1 MSARWEG
8 EMHSSPMPSANTI
21 ALLETTRRLERRLT
35 DAVDG
40 ALEDLALTS
49 SLYLVLEA
57 LDAEPRIHASQVA
70 RALRITRQSA
80 HALIIKLRYADMVDL
95 LPLDLGVRGL
105 ILTDVGARRLAA
117 ARDAI
122 EHVLSPIDVEL
133 ETDDLARMLDLMNG
147 AAHAPRH
154 RPLPWWFG

>member
-1 MSARWEG
+1 MRP
-8 EMHSSPMPSANTI
+8 SPTPSADTI
-21 ALLETTRRLERRLT
+21 ALLETARRLERRLS

-70 RALRITRQSA
+70 RALRITRQST
-80 HALIIKLRYADMVDL
+80 HALLTRLRYADMVKL

-105 ILTDVGARRLAA
+105 ILTDVGERRLIA
-117 ARDAI
+117 AREAI
-122 EHVLSPIDVEL
+122 EHVLSPIETEL
-133 ETDDLARMLDLMNG
+133 EADDLLRLLKLMND
-147 AAHAPRH
+147 AAHTLRPRP
-154 RPLPWWFG
+154 RPWWFG

>member
-1 MSARWEG
+1 MQHAA
-8 EMHSSPMPSANTI
+8 PAPSTNTT
-21 ALLETTRRLERRLT
+21 ALLETARRLERRLS

-70 RALRITRQSA
+70 RALRITRQST
-80 HALIIKLRYADMVDL
+80 HALIIRLRYADMVEL

-105 ILTDVGARRLAA
+105 ILTEVGTRRLVA

-122 EHVLSPIDVEL
+122 AHVLSPIDTEL
-133 ETDDLARMLDLMNG
+133 DADELVRMLDLMTG
-147 AAHAPRH
+147 AADALRPR
-154 RPLPWWFG
+154 PPPWWFG

>member
-1 MSARWEG
+1 
-8 EMHSSPMPSANTI
+8 MHHPSPAPSANAS
-21 ALLETTRRLERRLT
+21 ALLETTRRLERRLSA
-35 DAVDG
+35 AVDG

-57 LDAEPRIHASQVA
+57 LEAEPRIHASQVA

-80 HALIIKLRYADMVDL
+80 HALITKLRYADMVEL

-105 ILTDVGARRLAA
+105 ILTDVGARRLLA

-122 EHVLSPIDVEL
+122 EHELAPIDAEL
-133 ETDDLARMLDLMNG
+133 ETDDLVRMLDLMNG
-147 AAHAPRH
+147 AAHALRPR
-154 RPLPWWFG
+154 PPPWWFG

>member
-1 MSARWEG
+1 
-8 EMHSSPMPSANTI
+8 MHHPSPAPSANTI
-21 ALLETTRRLERRLT
+21 ALLETARRLERRLSA
-35 DAVDG
+35 AVDG

-70 RALRITRQSA
+70 RALRITRQST
-80 HALIIKLRYADMVDL
+80 HALITKLRYADLVDL

-105 ILTDVGARRLAA
+105 ILTDVGARRLIA

-122 EHVLSPIDVEL
+122 EHELSPIDAEL
-133 ETDDLARMLDLMNG
+133 EADDLVRMLDLMNG
-147 AAHAPRH
+147 AAHALRPR
-154 RPLPWWFG
+154 PPPWWFG

>member
-1 MSARWEG
+1 MQ
-8 EMHSSPMPSANTI
+8 HPSPAPSANTI

-70 RALRITRQSA
+70 RALRITRQST
-80 HALIIKLRYADMVDL
+80 HALITKLRYADMVEL

-105 ILTDVGARRLAA
+105 ILTDVGARRLVA

-122 EHVLSPIDVEL
+122 EHELSPIDAEL
-133 ETDDLARMLDLMNG
+133 EADSLVRMLDLMNG
-147 AAHAPRH
+147 AAHSH
-154 RPLPWWFG
+154 RPRPPPWWFG

>member
-1 MSARWEG
+1 MQP
-8 EMHSSPMPSANTI
+8 SPAPSPDTI
-21 ALLETTRRLERRLT
+21 ALLETARRLERRLS

-70 RALRITRQSA
+70 RALRITRQST
-80 HALIIKLRYADMVDL
+80 HALIVRLRYADMVKL

-105 ILTDVGARRLAA
+105 MLTDVGQRRLIA

-122 EHVLSPIDVEL
+122 EHVLSPIEAEL
-133 ETDDLARMLDLMNG
+133 EVDDLVRLLELMNG
-147 AAHAPRH
+147 VAHALRPRP
-154 RPLPWWFG
+154 RPWWFG

>member
-1 MSARWEG
+1 
-8 EMHSSPMPSANTI
+8 MHHPSPPPSANTI
-21 ALLETTRRLERRLT
+21 ALLATTRRLERRLT

-57 LDAEPRIHASQVA
+57 LSAEPRIHASQVA
-70 RALRITRQSA
+70 RTLRITRQSA
-80 HALIIKLRYADMVDL
+80 HALIIKLRYADMVEL

-105 ILTDVGARRLAA
+105 MLTDVGARRLTA

-122 EHVLSPIDVEL
+122 DHMLSPIDAEL
-133 ETDDLARMLDLMNG
+133 EADDLVRMLDLMNG
-147 AAHAPRH
+147 AAHTLRPR
-154 RPLPWWFG
+154 PPPWWFG

>member
-1 MSARWEG
+1 
-8 EMHSSPMPSANTI
+8 MHRPSPAPVTNTI
-21 ALLETTRRLERRLT
+21 ALLETARLLERRLS

-49 SLYLVLEA
+49 SLYLVLES
-57 LDAEPRIHASQVA
+57 LHAEPRIHASQVA
-70 RALRITRQSA
+70 RALRITRQST
-80 HALIIKLRYADMVDL
+80 HALIIKLRYADMVEL

-105 ILTDVGARRLAA
+105 ILTDVGQRRLIA

-122 EHVLSPIDVEL
+122 EHVLSPIDAEL
-133 ETDDLARMLDLMNG
+133 EADDLARMLELMDG
-147 AAHAPRH
+147 AAHALRP